1 MLIRV
6 HGGAGKIMGLVT
18 VPPTALLLTFVL
30 DKGTVTAAI
39 EDVDTGLGTPNIRA
53 VSKDLVLP
61 IADDDDD
68 GVDNKGVLGK
78 GSILIFFSA
87 TGFSIY
93 KIALIYIA
101 LHE

>member
-1 MLIRV
+1 MPTVPDGTDLGLVRTVLIRV

-53 VSKDLVLP
+53 VSKDLVKKLRKRKRSSLYTVR
-61 IADDDDD
+61 I
-68 GVDNKGVLGK
+68 
-78 GSILIFFSA
+78 
-87 TGFSIY
+87 
-93 KIALIYIA
+93 
-101 LHE
+101 